1 MGQGYSLTSLSAG
14 SATIDVPELSDLE
27 FEKSLGNARFMK
39 CIRAR
44 RKDGLVVAKIV
55 MKPSPNTKWDEYVQE
70 LNIERKELSDIP
82 NALGYHRIQQ
92 TGMAGYL
99 VRQYI
104 HSSLY
109 DRMST
114 RPFLDPIEKK
124 WLAFQL
130 LCAVRDCH
138 GKNLY
143 HGDIKTENIL
153 VTSWNWLFLTD
164 FSSAYKPTYLPE
176 DNPADFNFF
185 FDTSSSSSARR
196 TCYLAPERFLRPG
209 EDYAGKSKLN
219 WAMDIFSVGCVIAEL
234 FMETPIFSL
243 AQLFKYRSREY
254 DPSAHLDNIKDKD
267 IREMVAHMIQ
277 LDPQDRYSAEEY
289 LNFWKQR
296 AFPDYFYSFLHQYM
310 NLITDPTSG
319 RRPVTAGQEN
329 LGEADDRIDRVY
341 LDFDKVA
348 FFLGF
353 ENGQK
358 TEQDQKPAPGPRVS
372 LFPLQIDIPNNRH
385 QASKSIHKP
394 LDNGCLLFL
403 TLVEAS
409 VRSTARATARLRA
422 IELMLAF
429 AERVP
434 DEVKLDRIL
443 PFYMELLSD
452 DQTEAVKVATLRA
465 ITQLLELV
473 YTLTAVNAYVFPE
486 YILLR
491 LTTHVLSPKK
501 NPSTWLRAT
510 YASCL
515 SSLAATASR
524 FLDMMQALR
533 SEGSLAGGSSQS
545 EVGKLTSSSY
555 HYHNLYD
562 SARSD
567 LMAQFELHTTA
578 LLTDTD
584 TSVRRAFL
592 GSISS
597 LCVFFG
603 STRAS
608 DVILSHLNT
617 YLNDRDWELK
627 CAFFETIVG
636 VATYVGGPSLEEFI
650 LPLMVQSLTDP
661 EETVIERVLRSF
673 SAIAGLGL
681 FQRST
686 TWELVDI
693 VGRFSMH
700 PNTWIREAAVE
711 FISAASKYL
720 TVADRH
726 GIIIPLIKAYLI
738 TLPSDLSELVLL
750 DVLKKPMPRLVFDM
764 ALTWSLKTEKGVFW
778 KAAQLQRTFT
788 FGAGDHNLP
797 TVSGQNL
804 GPRAFN
810 RIPKN
815 EEDEQWIQRL
825 RNAGMEHGDEFKLVC
840 LREFIWRVAH
850 RRSQLDA
857 GSTPSQLNTVIQLS
871 SVKATM
877 NNVVFDQD
885 PDKYKQTVRRQ
896 NRDNQRDRT
905 IAEALQDATSQP
917 CKSPVN
923 QDGGRAS
930 PLEPIS
936 VTVTSRPS
944 ASHDPNSDLQTPAG
958 LDVPRSK
965 SALSP
970 MSGTTVASSIDS
982 KASFRLTDHNHPIT
996 RKGSAM
1002 NLMSRA
1008 EAGGKAV
1015 AELGFTQE
1023 TAFGQVAA
1031 GASGREEK
1039 RALNLA
1045 PPKDPSPRNP
1055 PRTKHQAAH
1064 NYSGND
1070 PTVLRL
1076 LDSLYLDTYPIDHVE
1091 FGPIVSH
1098 HKRPIKRAGGQ
1109 APTGPWRPDGNLVAY
1124 LGEHTAAINR
1134 VVVAVDH
1141 AFFITGADDG
1151 MVKVWD
1157 TSRLERNTTHRAR
1170 HTFKH
1175 APGAR
1180 VTSLTF
1186 IEGTHCFVTTGS
1198 DSSVNIVRVE
1208 IHQKHDDSSQ
1218 SSPRY
1223 GKLRTLREYK
1233 LPNGEYSVWCEHFKE
1248 GTTSVLILV
1257 TNKCRIVALE
1267 LRTMEEIYVL
1277 SNPLHHGT
1285 PLCFCVDKKHH
1296 WLLVGT
1302 SHGILDLW
1310 DLRFRL
1316 RLKAWGFPA
1325 GSPIH
1330 RISLVPSKS
1339 GRQHKVAIAGG
1350 TGQGEVTI
1358 WDMEKV
1364 LCTNVYRTGLSKE
1377 SIKGY
1382 KLVESDEER
1391 PGGMLGRLA
1400 TSSEPSS
1407 NAGMDRGIRAIAMG
1421 LHVVEGS
1428 DPRFYF
1434 FVSAGPDWKVRF
1446 WDSNRHESSMVVSG
1460 MELEEGRPSYS
1471 VSQPSH
1477 DLTVVSETLSPPPPI
1492 SGSSTANTPV
1502 ASPARGGMA
1511 ASAGKRPGRDKARSS
1526 IISMQQQHLLKSH
1539 LDTVTDVALLES
1551 PYGMVVSVDRSG
1563 SIYVFS

>member
-14 SATIDVPELSDLE
+14 SATIDVPELADLE

-55 MKPSPNTKWDEYVQE
+55 MKPSPNTRWDEYVQE

-99 VRQYI
+99 VR
-104 HSSLY
+104 H
-109 DRMST
+109 T
-114 RPFLDPIEKK
+114 RPFLDLIEKK

-138 GKNLY
+138 AKNLY

-209 EDYAGKSKLN
+209 EDSAGKSKLN

-234 FMETPIFSL
+234 FMEAPIFSL
-243 AQLFKYRSREY
+243 AQLFKYRSKEY

-267 IREMVAHMIQ
+267 IREMIAHMIQ

-296 AFPDYFYSFLHQYM
+296 AFPEYFYSFLHQYM

-319 RRPVTAGQEN
+319 QRPITAGQEN
-329 LGEADDRIDRVY
+329 LGEADDRIDRVF
-341 LDFDKVA
+341 LDFDKVS

-353 ENGQK
+353 DTGQK
-358 TEQDQKPAPGPRVS
+358 AEQDQKPASGPRAN

-385 QASKSIHKP
+385 QASASIHKP
-394 LDNGCLLFL
+394 ADNGSLLFL

-443 PFYMELLSD
+443 PFYMELLND

-473 YTLTAVNAYVFPE
+473 HTLTAVNAYVFPE

-491 LTTHVLSPKK
+491 LTTHVLLPKK
-501 NPSTWLRAT
+501 NPSIWLRAT

-533 SEGSLAGGSSQS
+533 SEGSLAGSSHL
-545 EVGKLTSSSY
+545 EAGKLTSSSY
-555 HYHNLYD
+555 QHHQNLYD

-567 LMAQFELHTTA
+567 LMAQFEAHTTA
-578 LLTDTD
+578 LLTDTE

-592 GSISS
+592 GSIST

-603 STRAS
+603 STRAN

-700 PNTWIREAAVE
+700 PNTWIREAAAE

-726 GIIIPLIKAYLI
+726 GIIIPLIKVYLI

-750 DVLKKPMPRLVFDM
+750 DLLKRPLSRLVFDM
-764 ALTWSLKTEKGVFW
+764 ALTWSLKTEKGIFW

-815 EEDEQWIQRL
+815 EEDELWIQRL
-825 RNAGMEHGDEFKLVC
+825 RNAGMEHEDEFKLVA

-850 RRSQLDA
+850 RRSQVDA
-857 GSTPSQLNTVIQLS
+857 GATPSRLNAVIQLS
-871 SVKATM
+871 SVKASM

-885 PDKYKQTVRRQ
+885 PDKYKQTARRQ
-896 NRDNQRDRT
+896 NGNDQRHRT
-905 IAEALQDATSQP
+905 IAEALQDATSQAS
-917 CKSPVN
+917 KSPNVH
-923 QDGGRAS
+923 DGGRAS
-930 PLEPIS
+930 PPQPEPATI
-936 VTVTSRPS
+936 TSRS
-944 ASHDPNSDLQTPAG
+944 VVTQDPDSRLQNPTG
-958 LDVPRSK
+958 LDVPKPK
-965 SALSP
+965 SGLSP
-970 MSGTTVASSIDS
+970 MSGPTVASSIDS
-982 KASFRLTDHNHPIT
+982 KASFRLTEHNHPIT
-996 RKGSAM
+996 RRGSAI
-1002 NLMSRA
+1002 NLMGRV
-1008 EAGGKAV
+1008 EAGGKAI

-1023 TAFGQVAA
+1023 NAFGQVAA
-1031 GASGREEK
+1031 GVSGREVK
-1039 RALNLA
+1039 RITNRG
-1045 PPKDPSPRNP
+1045 PPKDLPLHNP
-1055 PRTKHQAAH
+1055 PRTKQQTAH

-1076 LDSLYLDTYPIDHVE
+1076 LDSLYLDTYPIDYIE
-1091 FGPIVSH
+1091 FGPIISH
-1098 HKRPIKRAGGQ
+1098 HKKPIKRAGGPA
-1109 APTGPWRPDGNLVAY
+1109 APGPWRPDGNLVAF

-1134 VVVAVDH
+1134 VVVSADH
-1141 AFFITGADDG
+1141 TFFITGSDDG

-1157 TSRLERNTTHRAR
+1157 TSRLERNTTHRSR
-1170 HTFKH
+1170 HTYKH
-1175 APGAR
+1175 APGAK

-1186 IEGTHCFVTTGS
+1186 IEGTHCFVSTGS
-1198 DSSVNIVRVE
+1198 DGSVNIVRVDVT
-1208 IHQKHDDSSQ
+1208 QKHDESSQ
-1218 SSPRY
+1218 NSPRY
-1223 GKLRTLREYK
+1223 GKLRTIREYN

-1248 GTTSVLILV
+1248 GTTSVLILA

-1267 LRTMEEIYVL
+1267 LRTMNELYVL
-1277 SNPLHHGT
+1277 NNPLHHGT

-1302 SHGILDLW
+1302 SHGILGLW
-1310 DLRFRL
+1310 DLRFKL
-1316 RLKAWGFPA
+1316 RLKAWGFLA

-1339 GRQHKVAIAGG
+1339 TRQHKVAIAGG

-1377 SIKGY
+1377 NVKGY
-1382 KLVESDEER
+1382 KLIENDEER
-1391 PGGMLGRLA
+1391 SGGMLGRFA
-1400 TSSEPSS
+1400 SSSEPSS

-1421 LHVVEGS
+1421 LHILEGS

-1460 MELEEGRPSYS
+1460 MELEEGRPSYA

-1492 SGSSTANTPV
+1492 SGSSTASTPV
-1502 ASPARGGMA
+1502 ARGAVDSSA
-1511 ASAGKRPGRDKARSS
+1511 AKRSGRDKARSS

-1563 SIYVFS
+1563 LIYVFS